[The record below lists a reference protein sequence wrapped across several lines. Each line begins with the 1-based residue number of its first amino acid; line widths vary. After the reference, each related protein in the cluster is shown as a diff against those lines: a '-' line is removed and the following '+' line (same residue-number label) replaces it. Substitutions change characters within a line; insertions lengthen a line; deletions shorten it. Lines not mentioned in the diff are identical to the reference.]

1 MEELFERIRQYV
13 DGHHD
18 EMLALW
24 EEMVNTESGS
34 RQLEGVAAM
43 DDILRRELESV
54 GAKVR
59 VLPVEN
65 AGGVLV
71 AEWNS
76 GSPKAPLL
84 FIGHVDTVFKEGT
97 AEDNPFRIDE
107 QGRAHGPGVLDMK
120 AGLVPSTPSRP
131 WLPPALPAGP
141 SSVSLPVTRR
151 ICICSPMP
159 SR

>member
-76 GSPKAPLL
+76 GSPKAPPAVHRPC
-84 FIGHVDTVFKEGT
+84 GHRV
-97 AEDNPFRIDE
+97 
-107 QGRAHGPGVLDMK
+107 QGGD
-120 AGLVPSTPSRP
+120 SRGQP
-131 WLPPALPAGP
+131 LPH
-141 SSVSLPVTRR
+141 R
-151 ICICSPMP
+151 
-159 SR
+159 